1 MQTECYYPNCHKTL
15 ANIIM
20 KILITFTFF
29 SLTGLTLFAQSAWI
43 DTVKTPVN
51 LKGFKLTNKV
61 VKAEYGKVIMY
72 FNQIDYLKRKVKEDT
87 FRITPKYFSE
97 QTIADLLKE
106 GRVKIVRRSDD
117 SVETEITHYLKQ
129 DGSTCDRI
137 FELHDGVDFFFHLE
151 IIGIMDAYAP
161 SISDTVNSTEKDTTT
176 QVKEFAY
183 ADELADITDTAR
195 IKIKDYFPSKPSFHY
210 VYNDNNGY
218 GELDTNICKSVKLNR
233 KDIFYFA
240 ECYNKFGIVSIGTTM
255 FGPGI
260 YFYQNDSLF
269 TIEADYEEDIKEKK
283 LGDAALLIPALIKPG
298 DSSIL
303 DLGMNKQ
310 VFTYLKREDLKIG
323 NITHK
328 DCIKLKIKEYW
339 PHTIYIG
346 YVWLKKGF
354 GLVKWM
360 RSTGLIEELV
370 GSF

>member
-1 MQTECYYPNCHKTL
+1 M
-15 ANIIM
+15 
-20 KILITFTFF
+20 
-29 SLTGLTLFAQSAWI
+29 TGLNLYAQSVWK
-43 DTVKTPVN
+43 DTVKTVVN
-51 LKGFKLTNKV
+51 LEGFKLTNKV

-72 FNQIDYLKRKVKEDT
+72 FNQTDYLKTTVKEDT
-87 FRITPKYFSE
+87 VRITPKYSSE

-106 GRVKIVRRSDD
+106 GRVKIIKRSDD

-129 DGSTCDRI
+129 YGSTCDRI
-137 FELHDGVDFFFHLE
+137 FELHDGVHFFLNLE
-151 IIGIMDAYAP
+151 IIGIMDANAR
-161 SISDTVNSTEKDTTT
+161 ISDNVNSTEKDTTT

-183 ADELADITDTAR
+183 ADELPDITDTAR
-195 IKIKDYFPSKPSFHY
+195 IKIKDYFPPKPSFHY

-218 GELDTNICKSVKLNR
+218 GELDTNICKSLKLNR

-240 ECYNKFGIVSIGTTM
+240 ECYNKFSIVSIGTTM

-260 YFYQNDSLF
+260 FFYQNDSLF

-310 VFTYLKREDLKIG
+310 VFTFLKREDLRIG
-323 NITHK
+323 DLTHK

-339 PHTIYIG
+339 PDTIYIG
-346 YVWLKKGF
+346 YVWLKKAF

-360 RSTGLIEELV
+360 RFTGRVEELV